1 MIIDHEDVE
10 PIYIYIYIEKGGERM
25 LDDGYQFGYSRY
37 FHTVEI

>member
-10 PIYIYIYIEKGGERM
+10 PVYIYIEKGGERM